1 MTTKEEMIS
10 ILKSEN
16 PTLRVGD
23 EENGYTNLSPTD
35 YEATIEQWAENRIA
49 KEAAL
54 AAEELAKQAKSDAA
68 EKLTALGIDPKA
80 LGL

>member
-1 MTTKEEMIS
+1 MTTKEEMIA

-35 YEATIEQWAENRIA
+35 YEATIAQWAENRLA

-54 AAEELAKQAKSDAA
+54 AAEAVAKEAKEAAA

>member
-1 MTTKEEMIS
+1 MKTKEEMIA
-10 ILKSEN
+10 IIKLEN
-16 PTLRVGD
+16 PTLQKGD
-23 EENGYTNLSPTD
+23 DQQGYTPLNAEE
-35 YEATIEQWAENRIA
+35 YEAQIEQWAENRLA

-54 AAEELAKQAKSDAA
+54 AAKELAKQAKSDAA

>member
-1 MTTKEEMIS
+1 MTTKSEMIKLIKAES
-10 ILKSEN
+10 
-16 PTLRVGD
+16 PTLQVGSD
-23 EENGYTNLSPTD
+23 ETGYTQLSAVE
-35 YEATIEQWAENRIA
+35 YEAQIELWADNRLA

-54 AAEELAKQAKSDAA
+54 AAEALAKEAKNAAA